1 MMKWIA
7 ALALAATPMAA
18 QAEDGRTPVLARAQF
33 EQVALTVSNLDTAR
47 AFYRDRLGLPLLFE
61 AGDML
66 FFDVAGTRLMLARDT
81 ARKLSER
88 PAGILYFHVDDFAAA
103 LGRLRASDAA
113 LVGDVE
119 TVQSTQAGFLRLQQF
134 SDPDGNMLAI
144 MGLVSR

>member
-7 ALALAATPMAA
+7 ALSLAATPMAA
-18 QAEDGRTPVLARAQF
+18 RAEDGQKPVLVRAQF
-33 EQVALTVSNLDTAR
+33 EQVALTVIDLDAAR
-47 AFYRDRLGLPLLFE
+47 VFYRDRLGLPLLFE

-81 ARKLSER
+81 ARELPER

-103 LGRLRASDAA
+103 LDRLKASDAA
-113 LVGDVE
+113 LVGEVE
-119 TVQSTQAGFLRLQQF
+119 TVQSTPAGFLRLQQF

-144 MGLVSR
+144 MGFVPR